1 VRIHKK
7 SVLITNIGEWEQNA
21 GPKLEHQWAPGRSAL
36 ECATAWC
43 EPDGPVVPSEF
54 AALFAGHQFAGFEI
68 ESVQPEHCIRFDNL
82 RGGPRNADLAIEA
95 TDRNGRIAITV
106 EAKADEPFD
115 GTLDEMMMAA
125 LEARLKNPRSGAVR
139 RIEQLTESLFT
150 PRVKGQPRLVQ
161 IRYQLMTAVAGTL
174 AYAQEIKATP
184 GVAWSFWRKRAS
196 SRIASRSTSC
206 WSTCSRSAAIAS
218 ICCCSTVIAKRWR
231 TCGRS
236 SG

>member
-1 VRIHKK
+1 MSGVPGIRRWEQLRNILAWNRDHRRREPRVQWGCGSTSAPHACKSQSGCVHYANPRMNVRIHKK

-68 ESVQPEHCIRFDNL
+68 ECVQPEHCIRFDNL

-125 LEARLKNPRSGAVR
+125 LEARLKNPRSGA
-139 RIEQLTESLFT
+139 
-150 PRVKGQPRLVQ
+150 
-161 IRYQLMTAVAGTL
+161 
-174 AYAQEIKATP
+174 
-184 GVAWSFWRKRAS
+184 
-196 SRIASRSTSC
+196 
-206 WSTCSRSAAIAS
+206 
-218 ICCCSTVIAKRWR
+218 
-231 TCGRS
+231 
-236 SG
+236 